1 MPNVCLEEAPNLNYL
16 WAGILI
22 EELYRTGVNHVCIS
36 PGSRSTPLALSAWQH
51 SALQITTCYDERSM
65 AFAALGIA
73 KARKEPVALIVTS
86 GSAVAN
92 LYPALLEAYTDEI
105 PLIVITADRPFELLH
120 NGANQSMYQTD
131 FFGRYVLE
139 NMDLPCPTNNIKARA
154 VLTAVD
160 DIVRIA
166 NGNKKGP
173 VHLNC
178 HFREPLTPTPQAFA
192 ADCLTGLQ
200 QWASSRLPFTQYG
213 VSGDIIQ
220 TLLSCSERG
229 LLLLGALETQEES
242 QAAHRIAEK
251 LKWPVVSDVVSG
263 VHDGHFVKFPNIEQ
277 WISNYVQ
284 REECIPD
291 CILHIG
297 GRLVTD
303 KLAVLLNQRAGQ
315 PYIQISAKHSRMD
328 PHHVVTHRLQM
339 SIEIFESYVPAS
351 SSALQSHGF
360 NLTPDVLQDGLTE
373 SLVARLLSENLPL
386 SHELMIASSMPIR
399 DMNWWRHFRQ
409 PCRLVRA
416 NRGLS
421 GIDGVISTACG
432 IGIGAKNPVTLVSG
446 DLSFLHDTNGLSLI
460 AAMQTPI
467 FIVVLNNQGG
477 KIFHHLPIA
486 KYFDNMPPVMDTPH
500 AIELK
505 SLAQAHRLRYAHVS
519 TPEAVVPT
527 YCHAIASGQSYV
539 IEIQT
544 DVKRNQAFYARIEK
558 EVKHHEAH

>member
-1 MPNVCLEEAPNLNYL
+1 MPNICLEEAPNLNYL
-16 WAGILI
+16 WAGMLI
-22 EELYRTGVNHVCIS
+22 EELYRTGVNHVCVS

-51 SALQITTCYDERSM
+51 SALRITTCYDERSM

-73 KARKEPVALIVTS
+73 KACNQPVALVVTS
-86 GSAVAN
+86 AGAVAN
-92 LYPALLEAYTDEI
+92 VYPALAEAYMDEV
-105 PLIVITADRPFELLH
+105 PLIIITADRPFELLH
-120 NGANQSMYQTD
+120 NGANQSMYQMG
-131 FFGRYVLE
+131 FFGHYVLE
-139 NMDLPCPTNNIKARA
+139 NVDLPCPTDNIKARA

-166 NGNKKGP
+166 NGNQKGP

-178 HFREPLTPTPQAFA
+178 HFREPLTPIQQVFDAN
-192 ADCLTGLQ
+192 CLTGLQ
-200 QWASSRLPFTQYG
+200 RWASSNLPFTQYG
-213 VSGDIIQ
+213 VSGDATR
-220 TLLSCSERG
+220 TLLGRSERG

-242 QAAHRIAEK
+242 QAACRIAEK

-263 VHDGHFVKFPNIEQ
+263 VHDGRFTKLPNIEQ
-277 WISNYVQ
+277 WLSTYIQ

-303 KLAVLLNQRAGQ
+303 KLATLLNKRAGQ
-315 PYIQISAKHSRMD
+315 PYIQISAKYHRMD
-328 PHHVVTHRLQM
+328 PHHVVTHRVQM
-339 SIEIFESYVPAS
+339 SVESFEAYVPTS
-351 SSALQSHGF
+351 SSALESYGF
-360 NLTPDVLQDGLTE
+360 SLTPDALQDGLTE
-373 SLVARLLSENLPL
+373 SLVAHLLSQNVPP

-399 DMNWWRHFRQ
+399 DMNWWRHFKQ
-409 PCRLVRA
+409 PCRSVRA

-421 GIDGVISTACG
+421 GIDGIISTACG
-432 IGIGAKNPVTLVSG
+432 IGIGSKKPVTLVSG

-460 AAMQTPI
+460 AAMQTPV
-467 FIVVLNNQGG
+467 FIVVLNNRGG

-486 KYFDNMPPVMDTPH
+486 KCFDDMPPVMDTPH

-505 SLAQAHRLRYAHVS
+505 SLAEAHGLGYACVS
-519 TPEAVVPT
+519 TPEGVVPT

-539 IEIQT
+539 IEIKT

-558 EVKHHEAH
+558 EVKHNATH

>member
-1 MPNVCLEEAPNLNYL
+1 MPNICLEEAPNLNYL
-16 WAGILI
+16 WAGMLI
-22 EELYRTGVNHVCIS
+22 EELYRTGVSHVCIS

-73 KARKEPVALIVTS
+73 KACKQPVALVVTS
-86 GSAVAN
+86 AGAVAN
-92 LYPALLEAYTDEI
+92 VYPALAEAYMDEV

-120 NGANQSMYQTD
+120 NGANQSMHQTG
-131 FFGRYVLE
+131 FFGHYVLE
-139 NMDLPCPTNNIKARA
+139 NVELPCPSDNIKARA

-178 HFREPLTPTPQAFA
+178 HFREPLTPIQQVFDAN
-192 ADCLTGLQ
+192 CLTGLQ
-200 QWASSRLPFTQYG
+200 RWESSNLPFTQYG
-213 VSGDIIQ
+213 VSGDATR
-220 TLLSCSERG
+220 TLLGRSERG

-242 QAAHRIAEK
+242 LAACRIAEK

-263 VHDGHFVKFPNIEQ
+263 VHDGRFTKLPNIEQ
-277 WISNYVQ
+277 WVSTYVQ

-303 KLAVLLNQRAGQ
+303 KLAILLNQRAGQ
-315 PYIQISAKHSRMD
+315 PYIQISAKYHRMD
-328 PHHVVTHRLQM
+328 PHHVVTHRVQM
-339 SIEIFESYVPAS
+339 SVESFEAYVPTS
-351 SSALQSHGF
+351 LSALQCYGF
-360 NLTPDVLQDGLTE
+360 SLTPDALQDGLTE
-373 SLVARLLSENLPL
+373 SLVAHLLSQNVPP

-399 DMNWWRHFRQ
+399 DMNWWRHFKQ
-409 PCRLVRA
+409 PCRSVSA

-421 GIDGVISTACG
+421 GIDGIISTACG
-432 IGIGAKNPVTLVSG
+432 IGIGSQKPVTLVSG

-460 AAMQTPI
+460 AAMQTPV
-467 FIVVLNNQGG
+467 FIVVLNNRGG

-486 KYFDNMPPVMDTPH
+486 KCFDDMPPVMDTPH

-505 SLAQAHRLRYAHVS
+505 SLAEAHGLGYACVS

-539 IEIQT
+539 IEIKT

-558 EVKHHEAH
+558 EVKHNATH